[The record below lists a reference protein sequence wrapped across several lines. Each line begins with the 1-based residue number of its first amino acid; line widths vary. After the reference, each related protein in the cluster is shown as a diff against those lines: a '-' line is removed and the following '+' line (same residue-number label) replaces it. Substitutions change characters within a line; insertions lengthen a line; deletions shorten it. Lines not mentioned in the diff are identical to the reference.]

1 MGNIVL
7 IVRYGLQENIELY
20 KNMQNEYISMKYNI
34 LKI

>member
-7 IVRYGLQENIELY
+7 IVRYGCNVNSHELELH

-34 LKI
+34 